1 MRVNKNM
8 INEIHPD
15 LQPICNPAH
24 VMREAE
30 QGWTTLVNLDSAF
43 GVALNE
49 TGLFIW
55 QKIDG
60 RRTVSEII
68 EEIKEHFSDA
78 PPSVEEDSL
87 ALLET
92 LRHAGLIG
100 FEVKI

>member
-1 MRVNKNM
+1 M
-8 INEIHPD
+8 IDEIHPD

-24 VMREAE
+24 VIREAE
-30 QGWTTLVNLDSAF
+30 QGWTTLVNLDSAL

-68 EEIKEHFSDA
+68 TEIKKSFSDA
-78 PPSVEEDSL
+78 PPTVEEDSL
-87 ALLET
+87 KLLET
-92 LRHAGLIG
+92 LREAGLIG

>member
-1 MRVNKNM
+1 M
-8 INEIHPD
+8 IEEIRPD
-15 LQPICNPAH
+15 LRPICNPAH
-24 VMREAE
+24 AMREAE
-30 QGWTTLVNLDSAF
+30 QGWTTLVNLDRAM
-43 GVALNE
+43 GIALNE

-60 RRTVSEII
+60 KRTVSEII
-68 EEIKEHFSDA
+68 AEIKAYFSDA

-92 LRHAGLIG
+92 LRDAGLIG